1 MQQQHTII
9 IYVEI
14 KTLSLNLPK
23 EELDCTI
30 RKLNGSGGG
39 EVGSN
44 RKEILLHCIC
54 PWIVGPRTATACW
67 THSIGLDYAVYRH
80 SCAAP
85 GRASHQKGATH
96 VSNGENKMKY

>member
-9 IYVEI
+9 ISVEI

-23 EELDCTI
+23 SWTAQLESSV
-30 RKLNGSGGG
+30 GV
-39 EVGSN
+39 EVGRWGATERRYCCIASA
-44 RKEILLHCIC
+44 RGLWVRVLLQ
-54 PWIVGPRTATACW
+54 PAGLIVSALIMQCTGT
-67 THSIGLDYAVYRH
+67 VVQ
-80 SCAAP
+80 P